1 MRARTFL
8 FLACALPLIA
18 AAAPF
23 QDALKPTGVQAEH
36 IHSLWEILLW
46 TCTAVFIAVVGACG
60 LALWRAPRAT
70 ENTPADAAVSKAP
83 ERPLMRAVV
92 VSSTISIA
100 GLVALVI
107 ASVLTDRALATLPLN
122 DGVAIQVTANQW
134 WWDIKY
140 EADQPSKVF
149 TTANEL
155 HIPVGRP
162 VIVQLNARDVI
173 HSFWVPN
180 LHGKKDLIPGRTS
193 TIQFRADKPGI
204 YRGQCAEFCGYEHA
218 KMAFLVIAEPPDEY
232 EKWVAAQRSVPQEP
246 TTNGAKRGQTVFMN
260 STCVMCHTIQGT
272 TALARTAPDLTHV
285 ASRLTLAAGTLANTR
300 GNLAGWILDPQNVK
314 PGANMPA
321 HSFASDDLNALL
333 DYLESLK

>member
-1 MRARTFL
+1 MRARVFL
-8 FLACALPLIA
+8 VLAFALPLVA

-23 QDALKPTGVQAEH
+23 QDALKPSGIQAEH
-36 IHSLWEILLW
+36 IHVLWEVLLW
-46 TCTAVFIAVVGACG
+46 TCTAVFVAVVGACG
-60 LALWRAPRAT
+60 LALWRAPRST
-70 ENTPADAAVSKAP
+70 ENTPADAAVSKEP

-92 VSSTISIA
+92 ISSAVAIV
-100 GLVALVI
+100 GLVALTI
-107 ASVLTDRALATLPLN
+107 ASVITDRALASLPLN
-122 DGVAIQVTANQW
+122 DGIVVQVTANQW

-140 EADQPSKVF
+140 EADQPSQIF

-155 HIPVGRP
+155 HIPVGKP
-162 VIVQLNARDVI
+162 VIVQLNSRDVI

-204 YRGQCAEFCGYEHA
+204 YRGQCAEFCGYQHA
-218 KMAFLVIAEPPDEY
+218 KMAFLVIAEPLEDY
-232 EKWVAAQRSVPQEP
+232 QKWVAAQRSSASEP
-246 TTNGAKRGQTVFMN
+246 TDDHSKRGQTVFMS

-272 TALARTAPDLTHV
+272 TALGRRAPDLTHV
-285 ASRLTLAAGTLANTR
+285 ASRLTIAAGTLANTR

-333 DYLESLK
+333 DYLQSLK